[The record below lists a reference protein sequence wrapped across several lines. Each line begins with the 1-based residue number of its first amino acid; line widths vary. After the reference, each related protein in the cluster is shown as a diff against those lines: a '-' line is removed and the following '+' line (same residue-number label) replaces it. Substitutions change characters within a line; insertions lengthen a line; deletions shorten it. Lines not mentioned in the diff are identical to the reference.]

1 VLYAIVRDHLE
12 AFLAH
17 ARETYDRGLPHYVEQ
32 AFRSYLKCG
41 IFAHGFLRLH
51 CDDCGRNLLVAFSC
65 KGRGICPSCGARRM
79 CNSAA
84 HAVDRVL
91 PAVPVRQYVLSLPFE
106 MRRAAAFRADVA
118 TALGRI
124 FIEAVSSEQRRAAGL
139 AQCQPAALNH
149 IQRFGGALNL
159 NLHFDAVVV
168 DGVFMRDE
176 AGRVHF
182 HETGAPSREALERIV
197 RRVRDRTVRWLRK
210 KGRTSAG
217 DLAAPR
223 LSDAPPANVRGRRS
237 HLRQVWQRDC
247 A

>member
-1 VLYAIVRDHLE
+1 MIYDQ
-12 AFLAH
+12 LA
-17 ARETYDRGLPHYVEQ
+17 ATT
-32 AFRSYLKCG
+32 
-41 IFAHGFLRLH
+41 
-51 CDDCGRNLLVAFSC
+51 VAFSC

-91 PAVPVRQYVLSLPFE
+91 PAAPVRQYVLSLPFE

-139 AQCQPAALNH
+139 AQSQPAALNH

-159 NLHFDAVVV
+159 NLHFHAVVV

-182 HETGAPSREALERIV
+182 HDPFAPSREALEKYV
-197 RRVRDRTVRWLRK
+197 LF
-210 KGRTSAG
+210 GRTE
-217 DLAAPR
+217 
-223 LSDAPPANVRGRRS
+223 RS
-237 HLRQVWQRDC
+237 HLERG
-247 A
+247 AP